1 MKSNIVKVIAAAV
14 LFVAVLIVTQLSL
27 DNWRA
32 DLTQEQVYSLSGGT
46 ERLLSDLEE
55 DIQLTLYFSDKAS
68 KDLTALRGYASRVEE
83 ILEEYV
89 LLADGKISFDVIDPE
104 PFSEAEDQAAEAGLQ
119 AVPIA
124 TGDDV
129 YFGLHAKNTRNNEAI
144 IAFLQPDREA
154 FLEYEL
160 SEMIYRLGQAMNP
173 KVGLYSSLDMT
184 GGFDMQ
190 RGGQLPP
197 WVVYEQMDRLYDVR
211 LLSESMDEL
220 SNELDLL
227 VLVQPKELDDQAL
240 YAIDQYAMNG
250 GKIVLFVDPHA
261 ETDQSHMM
269 DPAASQLG
277 LNAVAPLLDAWGV
290 EYLPDDIVV
299 DKAYGL
305 TVSVGQG
312 LPPVRH
318 FGLLGVQP
326 ESLNPNEVVTADL
339 EVVNFASAGTLSA
352 PEQATTQF
360 DALAWSSPYAHTMDV
375 NQYKMLKDPRQIM
388 NAVADKL
395 EDPESEE
402 NSYVLAARI
411 SGQATSAFDQP
422 PEAVESKVDHIAS
435 TDKLNA
441 IVVADTDVLTDRLW
455 VSVENFFGQRVMQP
469 WADNGAFTSN
479 MLEQF
484 VGSADL
490 IDIRSRG
497 RFHRPFVVVEDLKL
511 EAEEQYLDNERRLQQ
526 QLQETEQRMAELEQ
540 QRNQDS
546 MMLSPEQEAT
556 LAAFQEEKLAIRKA
570 LRDVR
575 HELDKDIETLG
586 TQLKVL
592 NIAVAPVLLTLLVW
606 LVARWRLRR

>member
-1 MKSNIVKVIAAAV
+1 MKSNVIKVIAAV
-14 LFVAVLIVTQLSL
+14 VIFVAVMIVTQVGL
-27 DNWRA
+27 DSWRV
-32 DLTQEQVYSLSGGT
+32 DLTEDQVYSLSEGT
-46 ERLLSDLEE
+46 ERLVSDLDE
-55 DIQLTLYFSDKAS
+55 DVELTLYFSDKAS
-68 KDLTALRGYASRVEE
+68 KDLTALRSYANRVEE

-129 YFGLHAKNTRNNEAI
+129 YFGLHAQNSQGKDAI
-144 IAFLQPDREA
+144 IPFLQPDREA

-160 SEMIYRLGQAMNP
+160 SEMIYRLGKAMNP

-220 SNELDLL
+220 SDELDLL
-227 VLVQPKELDDQAL
+227 VLVQPKELDEQAL
-240 YAIDQYAMNG
+240 YAIDQYVMNG
-250 GKIVLFVDPHA
+250 GKILVFVDPHA
-261 ETDQSHMM
+261 ESDQSHMM
-269 DPAASQLG
+269 DPEAAQLG
-277 LNAVAPLLDAWGV
+277 SNAMAPLLDAWGV
-290 EYLPDDIVV
+290 NYLPDDIVV

-312 LPPVRH
+312 MPPVRH
-318 FGLLGVQP
+318 FGLLGVQMD
-326 ESLNPNEVVTADL
+326 SLNPNEVVTADL
-339 EVVNFASAGTLSA
+339 EVLNFASVGTLSHQ
-352 PEQATTQF
+352 EQASTQF
-360 DALAWSSPYAHTMDV
+360 DALAWSSPYAYTMDV
-375 NQYKMLKDPRQIM
+375 NAYRMMKDPRQIM
-388 NAVADKL
+388 NAVADKMD
-395 EDPESEE
+395 DPESQE
-402 NSYVLAARI
+402 NSHVLAARI
-411 SGQATSAFDQP
+411 SGQASSAFDQLP
-422 PEAVESKVDHIAS
+422 KSVDSEREHKAS
-435 TDKLNA
+435 TDALNA

-455 VSVENFFGQRVMQP
+455 VSIENFFGQRVMQP
-469 WADNGAFTSN
+469 WADNGAFASN

-540 QRNQDS
+540 QRDQDS

-556 LAAFQEEKLAIRKA
+556 LQAFQEEKLDIRKA

-575 HELDKDIETLG
+575 HELDKDIERLG
-586 TQLKVL
+586 MQLKVL
-592 NIAVAPVLLTLLVW
+592 NIAIAPILLTLLIW
-606 LVARWRLRR
+606 GVARWRLRR